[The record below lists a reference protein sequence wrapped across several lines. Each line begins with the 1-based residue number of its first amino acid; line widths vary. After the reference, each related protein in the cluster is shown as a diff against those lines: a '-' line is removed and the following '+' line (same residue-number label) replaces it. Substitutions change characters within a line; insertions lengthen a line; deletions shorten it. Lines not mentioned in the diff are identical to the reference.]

1 MRGLGRHFDAIYNL
15 PPLFHKMAVFWETC
29 FHMDVRT
36 IRSPQSFEEVVQKY
50 SKSISSKYV
59 FPFIVLADGKPVG
72 FIQSYRADLVGGGW
86 WVNEEPGTWGVDQF
100 IGEDQLIGQGYGSM
114 FLREFTDQLLIRS
127 DVKRV
132 ISDPDPK
139 NLRAIRCYE
148 KAGFKM
154 LGEVQT
160 PDGPALLMERSKW

>member
-1 MRGLGRHFDAIYNL
+1 MDANL
-15 PPLFHKMAVFWETC
+15 PKFEFRPLSSDDFSLMHDWLNRKHVANQW
-29 FHMDVRT
+29 DG
-36 IRSPQSFEEVVQKY
+36 PQSFEEVVQKY